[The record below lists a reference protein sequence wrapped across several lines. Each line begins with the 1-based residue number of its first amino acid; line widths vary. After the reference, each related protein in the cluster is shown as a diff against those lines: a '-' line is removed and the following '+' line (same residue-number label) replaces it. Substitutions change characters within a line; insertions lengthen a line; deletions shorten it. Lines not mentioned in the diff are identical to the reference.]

1 MNSVPGAKNTN
12 LNVRDNGSWTIQSVK
27 NGLASVHDKT
37 VTLTVNR
44 VENAVKGL
52 FGNANGGLI
61 VGPGTGTSD
70 SIVRRLSNGE
80 YVIRESAARQQ
91 RTLLDMINY
100 GGFNAQKAL
109 GMKTGG
115 SVQPSGLSPARALYP
130 VTVSAPAAPVSLD
143 GMRVTGTLDLGDGLE
158 ARMDARINSH
168 DRMLA
173 SVGRTGR

>member
-1 MNSVPGAKNTN
+1 M
-12 LNVRDNGSWTIQSVK
+12 

-52 FGNANGGLI
+52 FGKAYGGPI
-61 VGPGTGTSD
+61 YGPGTGTSD
-70 SIVRRLSNGE
+70 DVPIMASNGE
-80 YVIRESAARQQ
+80 YMIRESAVRKN

-100 GGFNAQKAL
+100 GGFDAQKAL
-109 GMKTGG
+109 GLAEGG
-115 SVQPSGLSPARALYP
+115 PVDRSTMTPARLMVPFA
-130 VTVSAPAAPVSLD
+130 TKAVSQPISLD